1 MVDKEKLKRLLKMN
15 HIKISSEQL
24 DEAINIYINMMNF
37 VMKNNDIKQIFS
49 FIDAYCEGL
58 KSTTYEQYHT
68 IFLGIV
74 KMMQN
79 NLLIYLDYMM
89 VAANV
94 HYLNE
99 FENYIKTILD
109 YYQNG
114 SETYKADIRANT
126 NRVVDDDLNELIIE
140 FETSKQAPEYYID
153 IIRAFYRAY
162 NNYYEYQQ
170 DLDDIYNVDYED
182 FIDMTYC
189 YFMENNLLNT
199 EPESVISF
207 INGCMNNEGYILD
220 KINLAGLDDV
230 MDYKNNNMITF
241 IDTLYQNSKMEHI
254 KIR

>member
-37 VMKNNDIKQIFS
+37 VTKNKIKRIFS
-49 FIDAYCEGL
+49 FVDAYCEGL
-58 KSTTYEQYHT
+58 KYTPYKQYHT
-68 IFLGIV
+68 IFLDIV

-79 NLLIYLDYMM
+79 NLLMYLDYMM

-94 HYLNE
+94 HFLDE
-99 FENYIKTILD
+99 FDDYIGRIL
-109 YYQNG
+109 YSYQKQ
-114 SETYKADIRANT
+114 SETYKIDIRANT
-126 NRVVDDDLNELIIE
+126 KRVVDDNLNELIIE

-162 NNYYEYQQ
+162 NNYCEFHQ
-170 DLDDIYNVDYED
+170 DLEDIYNVGYED

-207 INGCMNNEGYILD
+207 INGCIDNEEYILD
-220 KINLAGLDDV
+220 KINLAGLDEV
-230 MDYKNNNMITF
+230 MDYESDNMITF
-241 IDTLYQNSKMEHI
+241 IDTLYQNSKMESI